1 MAEKVVITDDQMR
14 TLPIREI
21 YVGGMKRQVRLDSER
36 KRMYLLG
43 ADGEYTGKSTFWNPE
58 NERNPVVPVVGEVAE
73 QPVPIPEEGA
83 PQENPPMAEQTEQR
97 KEKRISPVRWVFLGV
112 ALILAFTIICY
123 MLRGSSESGDSPKK
137 NTTISERETSAGT
150 RPDGTSPTTE
160 GQHPTSP
167 SAPSSP
173 TGESGEKVMVIVAAE
188 DILPGESLR
197 FAPLKKQ
204 AISAEEYRVLS
215 VVANVYTAAEM
226 ERVQQLVANR
236 YIPAGKYLVGDD
248 LASSFSPVLPWAEL
262 DVGQISVRLPVKVR
276 DEELASYMWGNQID
290 IWFTHE
296 TIYFGDTVPDYGELE
311 LPTGVYAESVL
322 EGTMLTT
329 TYHIQGAVIRDVFN
343 ASKESLY
350 SEFYKW
356 TLLPQEAREDYW
368 EDRYPVR
375 VLVEADRPRTI
386 QVSLTE
392 EQARFVASLDIE
404 NMEMHIRVKAP
415 SCATSLQNEVYL
427 KLQEVAKEISAMW
440 REVE

>member
-1 MAEKVVITDDQMR
+1 MAEKVMITDDQMR

-36 KRMYLLG
+36 KRMYLLDI
-43 ADGEYTGKSTFWNPE
+43 DGEYTGKSTFWEPE
-58 NERNPVVPVVGEVAE
+58 DEKNTVVPVVGETMK
-73 QPVPIPEEGA
+73 QPVPISDDEVS
-83 PQENPPMAEQTEQR
+83 QENPQIGEQR
-97 KEKRISPVRWVFLGV
+97 KGKHISPVRWVFLGV
-112 ALILAFTIICY
+112 ALIISFTIMCY
-123 MLRGSSESGDSPKK
+123 ALWDSSEPEESKKK
-137 NTTISERETSAGT
+137 NTTISEAGT
-150 RPDGTSPTTE
+150 SVGTKPGVTSPTR
-160 GQHPTSP
+160 GDQYPTSP

-173 TGESGEKVMVIVAAE
+173 TSGTSEKVMVIVAAE

-204 AISAEEYRVLS
+204 AISAEEYQMLS
-215 VVANVYTAAEM
+215 AVTNVYTAAEM

-262 DVGQISVRLPVKVR
+262 DVGQIGVRLPVKVR

-290 IWFTHE
+290 IWFKHE
-296 TIYFGDTVPDYGELE
+296 TTYFGDTAPDCGELD
-311 LPTGVYAESVL
+311 LPPGVYAESVL
-322 EGTMLTT
+322 EGTTLTT

-356 TLLPQEAREDYW
+356 TLLSQDAREDYW
-368 EDRYPVR
+368 KDRYPVR

-386 QVSLTE
+386 RVSLTE

-404 NMEMHIRVKAP
+404 NMDMHIRVNAP
-415 SCATSLQNEVYL
+415 SCATSLQNEIYL
-427 KLQEVAKEISAMW
+427 KLQEVAREISVVW
-440 REVE
+440 TEIE

>member
-1 MAEKVVITDDQMR
+1 MDEKVMITDDQMR
-14 TLPIREI
+14 TLPVREI
-21 YVGGMKRQVRLDSER
+21 HVGGMKRQVRLDSER
-36 KRMYLLG
+36 KRMYLLD
-43 ADGEYTGKSTFWNPE
+43 ANGEYTGKSTFWNPE
-58 NERNPVVPVVGEVAE
+58 DEKIPVAPVVGKVAE

-83 PQENPPMAEQTEQR
+83 PQENPPMAERTEQR
-97 KEKRISPVRWVFLGV
+97 EEKRISPVRWVFLGV
-112 ALILAFTIICY
+112 AFILAFTIVCY
-123 MLRGSSESGDSPKK
+123 ALRDSSAPEGGLKK
-137 NTTISERETSAGT
+137 NTTISERETNAGT

-160 GQHPTSP
+160 NQYPTSP

-188 DILPGESLR
+188 DILPGERLR

-204 AISAEEYRVLS
+204 AISAEEYRMLS
-215 VVANVYTAAEM
+215 AVTSVYTAEEM

-262 DVGQISVRLPVKVR
+262 DVGQIGMKLPVKVQ
-276 DEELASYMWGNQID
+276 DNELPSYMWGNQID
-290 IWFTHE
+290 IWFTHK
-296 TIYFGDTVPDYGELE
+296 TTYYGDTVPDYGELE

-322 EGTMLTT
+322 EGTLLTT

-356 TLLPQEAREDYW
+356 TLLSQEAREDYW
-368 EDRYPVR
+368 EARYPVR

-404 NMEMHIRVKAP
+404 NMEMNIRVKAP

-427 KLQEVAKEISAMW
+427 KLQEVAKEISAVW